1 MPREVILN
9 IRHTLATFAVAAG
22 LAAPMAAVAEDTVKF
37 GLIVTLSGPQA
48 ASGRQALAAAKL
60 YLAENDKGGAKKIE
74 LIVKDD
80 QGVADITKRLAQELI
95 TGDKVAAIGGF
106 SLTPLA
112 LAVAPLI
119 TQAKIP
125 AIITTAG
132 TSVITEKSPYYVRT
146 SFTLPQQ
153 SFPMA
158 EYMAKHGAKTAV
170 TLVSDYGPGIDA
182 QNAFAKKFEEMGG
195 KVLEQIRAPLANP
208 EFAAYLQ
215 RAVDLKP
222 DTLFLVVPAPTAGT
236 LMKQVVDRGVISAGI
251 KVVGTGDI
259 TDDDQ
264 LNGMPDSVL
273 GLVTSHFYSAAH
285 ESPINKKFVADFE
298 KANPGVRPNFIAVS
312 TYDGMK
318 AFAKALDKTN
328 GDTDGTK
335 LVDAMKGMSFD
346 SPRGTM
352 TIDPVTRDIVQDVYI
367 RKVERK
373 DGQLWNIEF
382 DKLPNVKDPL
392 HP

>member
-37 GLIVTLSGPQA
+37 GLIETLSGPQA

-222 DTLFLVVPAPTAGT
+222 DTLFLFVPAPTAGT

>member
-222 DTLFLVVPAPTAGT
+222 DTLFLFVPAPTAG
-236 LMKQVVDRGVISAGI
+236 R
-251 KVVGTGDI
+251 
-259 TDDDQ
+259 
-264 LNGMPDSVL
+264 
-273 GLVTSHFYSAAH
+273 FW
-285 ESPINKKFVADFE
+285 
-298 KANPGVRPNFIAVS
+298 
-312 TYDGMK
+312 
-318 AFAKALDKTN
+318 
-328 GDTDGTK
+328 
-335 LVDAMKGMSFD
+335 
-346 SPRGTM
+346 PRGPRRQRRPRTANWSSA
-352 TIDPVTRDIVQDVYI
+352 P
-367 RKVERK
+367 
-373 DGQLWNIEF
+373 
-382 DKLPNVKDPL
+382 
-392 HP
+392 

>member
-1 MPREVILN
+1 MH
-9 IRHTLATFAVAAG
+9 IRHALTALAVAAG
-22 LAAPMAAVAEDTVKF
+22 LAAPVAAAAEDTVKF
-37 GLIVTLSGPQA
+37 GLILTLSGPQS
-48 ASGRQALAAAKL
+48 ASGRQALAGAKL
-60 YLAENDKGGAKKIE
+60 YLQQHGDKAGGKKIE
-74 LIVKDD
+74 LVVKDD
-80 QGVADITKRLAQELI
+80 QGVADITKRLAQEAI
-95 TGDKVAAIGGF
+95 TSDKVAAIGGF

-112 LAVAPLI
+112 LSVAPLI
-119 TQAKIP
+119 TQAKVP
-125 AIITTAG
+125 AIIMTAG
-132 TSVITEKSPYYVRT
+132 TSVITEKSPYFVRT

-170 TLVSDYGPGIDA
+170 TLVTDYGPGIDA
-182 QNAFAKKFEEMGG
+182 QNAFTKKFEEMGG
-195 KVLEQIRAPLANP
+195 KVLEQIHAPLANP
-208 EFAAYLQ
+208 EFAPYLQ

-222 DTLFLVVPAPTAGT
+222 DTLFLFVPSPTAGT
-236 LMKQVVDRGVISAGI
+236 LMKQVVDRGVIAAGI

-264 LNGMPDSVL
+264 LNDMPDAVL

-285 ESPINKKFVADFE
+285 DSPMNKQFVADFG
-298 KANPGVRPNFIAVS
+298 KANEGKRPDFVAVS
-312 TYDGMK
+312 AYDGIE
-318 AFAKALDKTN
+318 AFAKALDKTK

-335 LVDAMKGMSFD
+335 LVDAMKGMSFE

-352 TIDPVTRDIVQDVYI
+352 TIDPNTRDIVQDIYI

-382 DKLPNVKDPL
+382 DKIPNVKDPL

>member
-1 MPREVILN
+1 
-9 IRHTLATFAVAAG
+9 
-22 LAAPMAAVAEDTVKF
+22 
-37 GLIVTLSGPQA
+37 
-48 ASGRQALAAAKL
+48 
-60 YLAENDKGGAKKIE
+60 
-74 LIVKDD
+74 
-80 QGVADITKRLAQELI
+80 
-95 TGDKVAAIGGF
+95 
-106 SLTPLA
+106 
-112 LAVAPLI
+112 
-119 TQAKIP
+119 
-125 AIITTAG
+125 
-132 TSVITEKSPYYVRT
+132 
-146 SFTLPQQ
+146 
-153 SFPMA
+153 MA

-222 DTLFLVVPAPTAGT
+222 DTLFLFVPAPTAGT

>member
-9 IRHTLATFAVAAG
+9 IRHT

-222 DTLFLVVPAPTAGT
+222 DTLFLFVPAPTAGT